1 MVNCSQLDLLS
12 SWLGLQIR
20 EEPEPPKG
28 YSSLAR
34 KPWAAPFDSG
44 IQEVWEHPILSP
56 GRLASSS
63 LTSAAR
69 LFPHQESE
77 VQALS
82 PCRWIDETQITV
94 KKMAWQGYGTAGDTV
109 LREMV
114 ILGILQN
121 ALRKQLLLRI
131 LLCLSYFRQTLESFF
146 TQ

>member
-94 KKMAWQGYGTAGDTV
+94 KKMAWQGVMNLLAIGSFSAF
-109 LREMV
+109 
-114 ILGILQN
+114 ILGLYQAHLQSCCS
-121 ALRKQLLLRI
+121 LEKH
-131 LLCLSYFRQTLESFF
+131 LSSNEKTKKES
-146 TQ
+146 